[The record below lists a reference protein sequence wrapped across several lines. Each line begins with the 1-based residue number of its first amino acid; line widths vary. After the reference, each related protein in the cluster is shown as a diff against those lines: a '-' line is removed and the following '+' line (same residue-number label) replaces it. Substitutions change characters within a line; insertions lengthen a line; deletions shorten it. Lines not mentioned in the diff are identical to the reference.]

1 LREIVFDTD
10 RRDEGGKQQ
19 GSTGDKRIEDLIVK
33 CETDIRNCTTIKDV
47 TDLMNSKDM
56 KAAMDEM
63 SKDEVAS
70 LREFGKQRLIDLGWT
85 KPEKKT
91 ANG

>member
-1 LREIVFDTD
+1 
-10 RRDEGGKQQ
+10 
-19 GSTGDKRIEDLIVK
+19 
-33 CETDIRNCTTIKDV
+33 
-47 TDLMNSKDM
+47 MNSKDM